1 MDNLPVLLQ
10 VVESRCPKLTPVF
23 FPNGVSEKQVLSKR
37 KLAKKPKCCQI
48 CGSEKQE
55 LVPQVLLKYDLSKR
69 QASIDSVKVHID
81 NSFHVVCLSFM

>member
-48 CGSEKQE
+48 CGSEEQE
-55 LVPQVLLKYDLSKR
+55 LVPQVLLKYDLPKR
-69 QASIDSVKVHID
+69 QASIDSMKVHID